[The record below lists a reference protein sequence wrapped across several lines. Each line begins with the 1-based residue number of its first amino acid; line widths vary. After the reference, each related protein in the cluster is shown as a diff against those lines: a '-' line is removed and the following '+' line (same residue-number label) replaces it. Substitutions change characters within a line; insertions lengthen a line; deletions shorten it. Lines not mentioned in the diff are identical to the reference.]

1 MSPYNNFDF
10 AVGAVT
16 VLLFACT
23 VKYHYGVIML
33 VVPLCAAGTFNPS
46 LHQLGVFAV
55 DSNRSLKGRLKN
67 CLSVQVADKQ
77 SPPILR
83 P

>member
-1 MSPYNNFDF
+1 
-10 AVGAVT
+10 
-16 VLLFACT
+16 
-23 VKYHYGVIML
+23 ML